1 MATKDQQDLMILA
14 AWLYYDEQFTQKQIA
29 EKLGLS
35 RISVTRLLQR
45 ARQEGAVEIRMK
57 KPLPLQYQLSLQ
69 LQKRYGLKNIVIAK
83 TYEAQEDTLNAVGE
97 AAAEYLAGVVSP
109 GSRLGIV
116 GWSKTLSYMAP
127 YLKAMNGIVRPA
139 VVSELVGSFVGK
151 AETYNVS
158 LQVAEALGVPIDML
172 PVPAMV
178 RSEAARD
185 AILAEP
191 AISNALKHARQCDV
205 IFVGV
210 GHVGPGWT
218 MVTRGHL
225 SEEEADYIRNKGAVG
240 DILGRYYDECGRTV
254 STYLDSRIFSL
265 SWEDLHRIPHIV
277 AVACGPHKV
286 KPILGL
292 LRGSLCHCLVSD
304 IETAQQVL
312 QSESDQERKGLSPA
326 AEWTSPE

>member
-1 MATKDQQDLMILA
+1 MASKDQQELMILA
-14 AWLYYDEQFTQKQIA
+14 AWLYYDEQLTQKEIA
-29 EKLGLS
+29 DRLGVS

-45 ARQEGAVEIRMK
+45 ARQEGIVEIRMT
-57 KPLPLQYQLSLQ
+57 KPLPVQYQLSLQ
-69 LQKRYGLKNIVIAK
+69 LQKRYNLKNIVIAR
-83 TYEAQEDTLNAVGE
+83 TYDSPEDTLNAVGE
-97 AAAEYLAGVVSP
+97 AAAEYLASVVTA

-116 GWSKTLSYMAP
+116 GWSKTLSYMTA
-127 YLKAMNGIVRPA
+127 YLKAMSGVVRPA

-218 MVTRGHL
+218 MVVRGHL
-225 SEEEADYIRNKGAVG
+225 TEEEADYIRSKGAVG
-240 DILGRYYDECGRTV
+240 DIVGRYYDECGRPV
-254 STYLDSRIFSL
+254 HTYLDSRVISI
-265 SWEDLHRIPHIV
+265 SWEDLRRIPHIV

-292 LRGSLCHCLVSD
+292 LRGSLCHCLVTD
-304 IETAQQVL
+304 IDTAQQVL
-312 QSESDQERKGLSPA
+312 QAEEDHERREPNPC
-326 AEWTSPE
+326 PEMSSGE